1 MSRRLEIGALVGLC
15 FFLPLYEAPKSIF
28 WVLYVLVWLANR
40 WRARDWGGGW
50 DRWDTLLAAWI
61 GSGAVVAAL
70 AGLHADEW
78 RGAIDLVRYGSV
90 LWLAKRSR
98 YEEREIRCILGA
110 LLVSTVV
117 GVVWALWALTTRI
130 NYLELNS
137 VGHVN
142 HTAIYLAIMLGLCA
156 AWIFAGGRVP
166 AIAAT
171 AFVLLALFLTAS
183 RAALLVGFATLV
195 VLALAT
201 RSAWKVAA
209 TVALIAMTAGAA
221 WLGGAEVVRKQE
233 EFLEKNDVLARRPQV
248 WQMGLEA
255 WKHFPI
261 AGVGIDNYNLI
272 TYDMVRDWRAARG
285 LGYDPALYARYGHG
299 HSLYVNTLAER
310 GVLGSLPLAVLLA
323 AWFAALWRGWPRAD
337 ALSQDRLL
345 WGGAASAFVITAG
358 VGLANTTLHHEH
370 GILAMLLLGLWLSK
384 RPAR

>member
-28 WVLYVLVWLANR
+28 WFLYAVVWLTNR
-40 WRARDWGGGW
+40 WRARDWGGRW
-50 DRWDTLLAAWI
+50 DRWDTLIAVWI
-61 GSGAVVAAL
+61 GSGFAVAAL

-78 RGAIDLVRYGSV
+78 RGAIDLLRYGSV

-98 YEEREIRCILGA
+98 YEEREIRWILGA

-117 GVVWALWALTTRI
+117 GVVWAVWALTTRI

-156 AWIFAGGRVP
+156 SWVLAGGRVL

-171 AFVLLALFLTAS
+171 AFVLLAVFIAAS
-183 RAALLVGFATLV
+183 RAALLVGFGVLLI
-195 VLALAT
+195 LALAHSRRLLAAALALIVAT
-201 RSAWKVAA
+201 AA
-209 TVALIAMTAGAA
+209 TA
-221 WLGGAEVVRKQE
+221 WIGSAEVVRKQE
-233 EFLEKNDVLARRPQV
+233 EFVEKNDVLARRPQV

-255 WKHFPI
+255 WKRFPV
-261 AGVGIDNYNLI
+261 AGVGMDNYHAI
-272 TYDMVRDWRAARG
+272 TYDMVRSWRAARG
-285 LGYDPALYARYGHG
+285 LDYDPTLYARYGHG

-310 GVLGSLPLAVLLA
+310 GVLGSLPLAALLA
-323 AWFAALWRGWPRAD
+323 AWLVALWRGRPRAE
-337 ALSQDRLL
+337 AASQDWLL
-345 WGGAASAFVITAG
+345 WGGASSAFVITTG

>member
-28 WVLYVLVWLANR
+28 WFLYAVFWLANR
-40 WRARDWGGGW
+40 WRARDGGGRW
-50 DRWDTLLAAWI
+50 DRWDTLIAVWI
-61 GSGAVVAAL
+61 GSGFAVAAL

-78 RGAIDLVRYGSV
+78 RGAIDLLRYGSV

-98 YEEREIRCILGA
+98 YDEREIRWILGA
-110 LLVSTVV
+110 LLVSTII
-117 GVVWALWALTTRI
+117 GVVWAVWTLTTRI

-156 AWIFAGGRVP
+156 AWIFAGGRLP
-166 AIAAT
+166 AVAAT

-183 RAALLVGFATLV
+183 RAALLVGFALLLILAWPHSWRAV
-195 VLALAT
+195 GLALAVIAVT
-201 RSAWKVAA
+201 TLTAWIGV
-209 TVALIAMTAGAA
+209 
-221 WLGGAEVVRKQE
+221 AEVVRKQE
-233 EFLEKNDVLARRPQV
+233 EYVQQGAPLARRTDV
-248 WQMGLEA
+248 WRMGMEA
-255 WKHFPI
+255 FRRFPV

-285 LGYDPALYARYGHG
+285 QDYDPALYARYGHG

-310 GVLGSLPLAVLLA
+310 GVLGSLPLAALLA
-323 AWFAALWRGWPRAD
+323 AWFVALWRGRPRAG
-337 ALSQDRLL
+337 AASQDWLL
-345 WGGAASAFVITAG
+345 WGGAASACVITGG